1 MSNGIS
7 MNEIIEEYVTKK
19 DWRVKE
25 NSNMTFS
32 LQGLHNYISSKVS
45 ALYWLNK
52 IYPNEIKE
60 AHINGDFHV
69 HDLGHISTYCCGWD
83 LKDLLLKGFKG
94 GYGQVQSKPAKHF
107 RSALGQI
114 VNFFYTLQGES
125 AGAQAFS
132 ILIPILLLS

>member
-1 MSNGIS
+1 LDSIDV
-7 MNEIIEEYVTKK
+7 IDEYLGKG

-52 IYPNEIKE
+52 IYPTEIKE
-60 AHINGDFHV
+60 AHINGDIHL

-83 LKDLLLKGFKG
+83 LKVFC
-94 GYGQVQSKPAKHF
+94 
-107 RSALGQI
+107 
-114 VNFFYTLQGES
+114 
-125 AGAQAFS
+125 
-132 ILIPILLLS
+132 